1 LTRSNTDIIVYEMV
15 REIVMR
21 DLGIFLLGMVF
32 MDVLWAVK
40 LGIPQRM
47 YYRLKN
53 RNATVSN
60 DE

>member
-1 LTRSNTDIIVYEMV
+1 MV